1 MTTGREQVHTL
12 VIGAGQA
19 GLATSYW
26 LQRAGIEHL
35 LVDRRHT
42 LGGSWP
48 DRWDSF
54 TLVAPNYTLRLP
66 GMFYAGPDP
75 EGFMPRDQV
84 VGYVREYAAF
94 VGPPLRLGT
103 SIDRLSRSSDGFEA
117 RSGGTTF
124 EARNVFLATGP
135 YQRPSIPAAARFLS
149 GHIQQLHSSDYR
161 RPDQLAP
168 GAVLVVGTGQ
178 SGAQIAEELM
188 QAGREVHLAVGMCPG
203 IPRRY
208 RGQDSIWWLLQSFL
222 HGAEVGVHFP
232 TVDDLPSPA
241 ARFQCNPHVSGRDG
255 GHDIHL
261 RRLAREGAH
270 LYGRLED
277 IDGTRVRFSEDLAER
292 LRFAETKF
300 DEKFR
305 LLFDAYIRAAGI
317 DAPADDRPPPDDFM
331 PPTRTNLALE
341 QAGIR
346 SVVWATGFRLD
357 FSWVDVPV
365 LDEWGYPKHTRGVT
379 TCPGLYAVG
388 LPWLLSEPSSV
399 FAGVGADA
407 AHVVEHLAQHRRS

>member
-26 LQRAGIEHL
+26 LQRAGVEHL
-35 LVDRRHT
+35 VVDRRQT

-75 EGFMPRDQV
+75 VGFMPRDQV
-84 VGYVREYAAF
+84 VGYVREYASF
-94 VGPPLRLGT
+94 VGAPVRLGMG
-103 SIDRLSRSSDGFEA
+103 IDRLVRTSEGFEA
-117 RSGGTTF
+117 RSGETTF
-124 EARNVFLATGP
+124 VARNVLLATGP

-161 RPDQLAP
+161 RPTQLAP

-188 QAGREVHLAVGMCPG
+188 QAGREVHLAVSMCPG

-241 ARFQCNPHVSGRDG
+241 ARFGCNPHVSGRDG

-261 RRLAREGAH
+261 RRLGRQGAH

-277 IDGTRVRFSEDLAER
+277 IDGTRVRFSEDLVER

-300 DEKFR
+300 DEEFR
-305 LLFDAYIRAAGI
+305 RLFDAYISAAGI
-317 DAPADDRPPPDDFM
+317 DAPPDDRLPPDDFV
-331 PPTRTNLALE
+331 PATRATLALE

-357 FSWVDVPV
+357 FGWVDVPV

-388 LPWLLSEPSSV
+388 LPWLYSEPSSV